1 MADARTFPAKQKSV
15 MIKLYPADLCEVM
28 FQAAQEPEVLA
39 TLQPHQLDRILFELN
54 TEHQT
59 RNSKGENDEPK

>member
-1 MADARTFPAKQKSV
+1 MADTKVYPAKQKSV

-59 RNSKGENDEPK
+59 RETERVSTKT